1 MLVEV
6 YWYVGWC
13 IYVICWCP
21 QGGFVALVT
30 EMISIFAGCTVVAET
45 IDAPI
50 NLNSA
55 FKRKKN

>member
-1 MLVEV
+1 M
-6 YWYVGWC
+6 
-13 IYVICWCP
+13 ICWCP

-30 EMISIFAGCTVVAET
+30 KMISIFAGCTVVAET